1 MQIVTVEYRRLRT
14 FGEYQNET
22 VGAVAQ
28 VQVDAGETAE
38 EAIYALRTWVDE
50 QLGSREEQRQL
61 QERVADLRWKAEDYE
76 RKIKRADERWSA
88 IIAFM
93 EKLGIERPAEIPDT
107 LDGLP
112 F

>member
-14 FGEYQNET
+14 YGDYQNET

-28 VQVDAGETAE
+28 IQVEAGETAE
-38 EAIYALRTWVDE
+38 EAIHALRTWVDE
-50 QLGSREEQRQL
+50 QLGSRDEQRQL

-76 RKIKRADERWSA
+76 RRIKGADEKWAA
-88 IIAFM
+88 IIAFL
-93 EKLGIERPAEIPDT
+93 EKLGIERPAEIPET

>member
-14 FGEYQNET
+14 YGDYQNET
-22 VGAVAQ
+22 VGATAQ
-28 VQVDAGETAE
+28 VQIDAGETAD

-61 QERVADLRWKAEDYE
+61 QDRVADLRWKAEDYE
-76 RKIKRADERWSA
+76 RKIKRADEKWSA
-88 IIAFM
+88 IIAFLGN
-93 EKLGIERPAEIPDT
+93 LGIERPAEIPDT
-107 LDGLP
+107 LDGIT